1 MYFGLVFHLDV
12 LERLDKFLENVDQ
25 ALSLILI
32 GNARFLL
39 GLIAIDLILELLP
52 ETVVLIDEHF
62 ESALDILILIEVVAI
77 VVQLLDGF
85 GQLRVDFDELFQ
97 ALLQQVV
104 LVLELLVAFF
114 QLLEFALPSEV
125 VLETFGHTRLQLFR
139 R

>member
-1 MYFGLVFHLDV
+1 MYFGLVLHLDV
-12 LERLDKFLENVDQ
+12 LERLDEFFENVDQ
-25 ALSLILI
+25 TLSLILI
-32 GNARFLL
+32 GNTRFLL
-39 GLIAIDLILELLP
+39 GLIAIDLILKLLP
-52 ETVVLIDEHF
+52 EAVVLIDEHF
-62 ESALDILILIEVVAI
+62 ESTLDILILIEVVAI

>member
-1 MYFGLVFHLDV
+1 MYFGLVLHLDV
-12 LERLDKFLENVDQ
+12 LERLDEFLENVDQ

-39 GLIAIDLILELLP
+39 GLIAIDLILELFP
-52 ETVVLIDEHF
+52 EAVVLVDEHF

>member
-1 MYFGLVFHLDV
+1 MYFGLVLHLDV
-12 LERLDKFLENVDQ
+12 LERLNKFLENVDQ

-39 GLIAIDLILELLP
+39 GLIAIDLILELFP
-52 ETVVLIDEHF
+52 EAVVLVDEHF